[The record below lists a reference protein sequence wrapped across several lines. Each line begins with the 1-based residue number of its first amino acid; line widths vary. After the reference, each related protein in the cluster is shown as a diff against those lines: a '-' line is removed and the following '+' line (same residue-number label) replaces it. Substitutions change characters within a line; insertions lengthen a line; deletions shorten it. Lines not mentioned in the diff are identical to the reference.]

1 MAYKNYDMLSLQQKV
16 NEIDNKCEKDYVD
29 EKVNDISSSLEEKAN
44 KTDVNDK
51 FSKVN
56 SSLEEKANNADLQIQ
71 KARIDNFTTLAE
83 GSTTGDAELADGRT
97 GADGITYTNIGGAIR
112 GQYNVLKES
121 LIKTNENL
129 NNQFGYSLEY
139 DITWIENEGYD
150 TSTGIAKPN
159 TTVRRTNLINFSEM
173 FIKLGGSV
181 EYKNV
186 TSKMLV
192 LLFNADKSFNS
203 TVSWDWILG
212 MTDNGK
218 VPATI
223 SYFAV
228 MEEKTENFRIVTTK
242 KEINDI
248 KNNIS
253 SLKSDVS
260 GLKNTPH
267 MLISYFEAENTNGVH
282 LGISY
287 DGVNFDKIGKVFEN
301 DETRDP
307 CLIKHNNVYY
317 LIYSHWGE
325 FKKMNVPIY
334 KSIDLM
340 NWTLHYTLPIDLSSF
355 GSGYDEIWAPEF
367 YKDNNG
373 TLCLTF
379 GSRITSTGVVNGFV
393 GIMNNEITT
402 ISNIKQIH
410 IPNITDTFD
419 VSFYNDNGIYYAVC
433 HSETFGTL
441 KETFVYKSNNLFGEY
456 TKVSQLPT
464 LNYNEG
470 LCIEKVGDT
479 FYIYAD
485 EKVSENENPDRRQL
499 VLYTSKDM
507 LTFDRTVCGTNF
519 RHSKIIKAD
528 EIDMARLER
537 AMIVKKYLNQ

>member
-1 MAYKNYDMLSLQQKV
+1 MRTK
-16 NEIDNKCEKDYVD
+16 ID
-29 EKVNDISSSLEEKAN
+29 
-44 KTDVNDK
+44 
-51 FSKVN
+51 
-56 SSLEEKANNADLQIQ
+56 
-71 KARIDNFTTLAE
+71 
-83 GSTTGDAELADGRT
+83 
-97 GADGITYTNIGGAIR
+97 
-112 GQYNVLKES
+112 LK
-121 LIKTNENL
+121 
-129 NNQFGYSLEY
+129 NQFGYSLEY

-150 TSTGIAKPN
+150 TSTGIAESN
-159 TTVRRTNLINFSEM
+159 TNVRRTDLINFSEM
-173 FIKLGGSV
+173 FNKLGGSV

-192 LLFNADKSFNS
+192 LLFHSDKTFDS
-203 TVSWDWILG
+203 TVNLEWLLNV
-212 MTDNGK
+212 TD
-218 VPATI
+218 I
-223 SYFAV
+223 SKLPTNITYFAV

-248 KNNIS
+248 KSIKN
-253 SLKSDVS
+253 DVS
-260 GLKNTPH
+260 SLKNTPH

-307 CLIKHNNVYY
+307 CIIKHNNVYY

-334 KSIDLM
+334 KSSDLM
-340 NWTLHYTLPIDLSSF
+340 NWELHSTIPIDLSSF

-402 ISNIKQIH
+402 IINIGQIH

-419 VSFYNDNGIYYAVC
+419 VSFYNDNGTYYAVC

-441 KETFVYKSNNLFGEY
+441 KETFVYKSSNLFGEY
-456 TKVSQLPT
+456 TKVSKLPAE
-464 LNYNEG
+464 NYNEG

-485 EKVSENENPDRRQL
+485 EKVSENENPDRRHL

-507 LTFDRTVCGTNF
+507 LTFDRIVCGTNF
-519 RHSKIIKAD
+519 RHAKIIKAD

-537 AMIVKKYLNQ
+537 AMIVKKYLKQ